1 MLKDKFN
8 FNFWPSF
15 ADLML
20 SLVLVMLIILFVVS
34 KMIGAGNENLDRAR
48 DSQREITEQIKTQIK
63 NTYTVKDF
71 SDKNAAQSISEAK
84 NSKSDITI
92 INKLDR
98 MTITFSDKVLFDT
111 NESVI
116 KDTGVKVLSIVGP
129 ILKANL
135 QNISEIQIQGHADI
149 IGSDDHNLQLASQ
162 RAMNVYKFLQS
173 DVGVDPTKYLMSS
186 TSFGKFKPV
195 GREAGDS
202 YSQSQLLEDNAT
214 DEMKARNRRIEIVLF
229 FKNEIPKGN

>member
-1 MLKDKFN
+1 MFKDKFN

-48 DSQREITEQIKTQIK
+48 DSQKLITKDIKTQIS
-63 NTYTVKDF
+63 NAYTVQEI
-71 SDKNAAQSISEAK
+71 SDKNTEQSNSEAK

-116 KDTGVKVLSIVGP
+116 KNTGVKVLSIVGP
-129 ILKANL
+129 IVKNNL
-135 QNISEIQIQGHADI
+135 HNISEIQIQGHADI
-149 IGSDDHNLQLASQ
+149 IGTDDHNLQLASQ
-162 RAMNVYKFLQS
+162 RAMNVYKFLQLN
-173 DVGVDPTKYLMSS
+173 VGVNPAEYLMSA
-186 TSFGKFKPV
+186 TSFGKYKPV
-195 GREAGDS
+195 GREAGSS
-202 YSQSQLLEDNAT
+202 YSQTQLIADNSTEAL
-214 DEMKARNRRIEIVLF
+214 MARNRRIEIVLF
-229 FKNEIPKGN
+229 FKNELSK

>member
-1 MLKDKFN
+1 MFKDKFN

-34 KMIGAGNENLDRAR
+34 KMIGVGNENLDRAR
-48 DSQREITEQIKTQIK
+48 DSQKKIAEQINTQISNTYSVQVISDKDTEQS
-63 NTYTVKDF
+63 N
-71 SDKNAAQSISEAK
+71 SEAK

-129 ILKANL
+129 IVKNNL

-149 IGSDDHNLQLASQ
+149 IGTDDHNLQLASQ
-162 RAMNVYKFLQS
+162 RAMNVYKFLQLN
-173 DVGVDPTKYLMSS
+173 VGVNPAEYLMSA
-186 TSFGKFKPV
+186 TSFGKYKPV
-195 GREAGDS
+195 GREAGNI
-202 YSQSQLLEDNAT
+202 YSQSQLTADNAT
-214 DEMKARNRRIEIVLF
+214 EALKARNRRIEIVLF
-229 FKNEIPKGN
+229 FKNEMPK